1 MIPFPRSSIVSAL
14 EYLYT
19 GDSGVVQPHNVAD
32 LLGIADC
39 IMVEHLKQLCEVTI
53 QEAIDGVN
61 CWWIYELA
69 DRYNAPRLR
78 HAAESYIIQSESH
91 LKRITGGDEFRDF
104 LSSAPQKLLSHLESL
119 CLQNNF
125 SSSSRDLFSPSS

>member
-1 MIPFPRSSIVSAL
+1 MIPFPRSSIVCAL

-19 GDSGVVQPHNVAD
+19 GDPGVVQPHNVAD

-53 QEAIDGVN
+53 QDAIDGSN

-69 DRYNAPRLR
+69 DRHNAPRLR
-78 HAAESYIIQSESH
+78 HAAESFLIQSEAH
-91 LKRITGGDEFRDF
+91 LKRITTSDEFRDF
-104 LSSAPQKLLSHLESL
+104 VLTAPKKLLNHLETL
-119 CLQNNF
+119 CEQHNF
-125 SSSSRDLFSPSS
+125 SSSSKDLFSSA